1 MHACSQ
7 AKKGRAIVLTTHSM
21 EEADALCGRIGI
33 MAYGKMRCLGSS
45 LHLKDKFGEG
55 YKIIT
60 TYSEGSG
67 MAAADFVTK
76 MVPGARQIAD
86 FNCTATFLIST
97 SSSVRWRFDCPLPI
111 GALSATPAPVTL
123 CDMHRHYLPPGR

>member
-1 MHACSQ
+1 
-7 AKKGRAIVLTTHSM
+7 M

-60 TYSEGSG
+60 TYREGAR
-67 MAAADFVTK
+67 MAAAGFVTK

-86 FNCTATFLIST
+86 LNCTATFLIST
-97 SSSVRWRFDCPLPI
+97 SCSVRWPCD
-111 GALSATPAPVTL
+111 GAVPVTHTPL
-123 CDMHRHYLPPGR
+123 TLGHRHSHHLSPGR